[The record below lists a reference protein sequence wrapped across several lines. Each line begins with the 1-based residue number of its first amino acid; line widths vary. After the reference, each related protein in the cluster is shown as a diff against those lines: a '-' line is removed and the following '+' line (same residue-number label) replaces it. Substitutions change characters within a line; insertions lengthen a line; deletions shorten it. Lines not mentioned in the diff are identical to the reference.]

1 MEPATMMSLGQQAPA
16 PRRPARAREP
26 GAHSSGG
33 ATLAEQL
40 VHTLLSPI
48 SFHALASRGLY
59 EVL

>member
-1 MEPATMMSLGQQAPA
+1 MSIAI
-16 PRRPARAREP
+16 RRHRPGREREP
-26 GAHSSGG
+26 AHSSGG